1 MINTHASKGAL
12 RLTATLLLG
21 TMLASAAHAE
31 TLTVTDIVPP
41 DAPLYKLSIPTVEV
55 TDGNLTEAQ
64 VRELFQIGSLDDLN
78 KWSGITAASLK
89 IPMISLTV
97 SVPSTTP
104 GSAAVDETITITDI
118 ELNDVVAGVAG
129 STQIGGAE
137 IHANPDGASS
147 AEITFTYGKM
157 TSGRYDLGAMLA
169 YYGIGDTTGT
179 EMKPI
184 YDALTLEGGQF
195 IIGDIVKCD
204 IGAISN
210 GNMFAKPASMS
221 LNDVMT
227 VMQRFEEAA
236 KATPPAMPAPA
247 DIKTVVAFY
256 TGLLTSFRSEP
267 SHLDG
272 FDCAGTDPT
281 TSKSFTISSGDMDV
295 GAFEPGVYP
304 DISVDDFSFD
314 GGPENGSLEFGNFTW
329 KQMDLNGPIDALNA
343 AATLDEAWFTANWRK
358 LIPAM
363 DGLSISDVTFDIP
376 NGATPEARSQGTAG
390 LFDIT
395 LGKYIN
401 GLPSEIAL
409 ALDDATLPLPPELSA
424 GPAAGEIAARGITE
438 INSDTHLKLHWDEPS
453 NTIIVDELL
462 SDADQFFRINV
473 TGTIGNATPALFSD
487 NEQEAMTAGMGLTV
501 KDLTV
506 DIEDRGFYG
515 MVLAISAAEG
525 GQPLQATRTALSG
538 MVQGMTLAIL
548 GSDETSLQAVGELG
562 KFLSGANSK
571 VSITLTAKDGAGFSL
586 ADLSALEKD
595 PTVLAGKVTVTAVA
609 SGDPVPQV
617 EVAPSEPAPATPSEP
632 SLSLEEQKQD
642 LKAPAQQ

>member
-1 MINTHASKGAL
+1 MTFTPFASTGRL
-12 RLTATLLLG
+12 RFAATLLLG
-21 TMLASAAHAE
+21 TMLATAAHAE

-41 DAPLYKLSIPTVEV
+41 NAPLYNLSIPTVEV

-64 VRELFQIGSLDDLN
+64 VRELFAIGSLDDLT

-89 IPMISLTV
+89 IPTISLTV
-97 SVPSTTP
+97 NMPATTP
-104 GSAAVDETITITDI
+104 GATAVDETITITDI
-118 ELNDVVAGVAG
+118 ELKDVVDGVAS
-129 STQIGGAE
+129 STQIGGTEVLAKSVGD
-137 IHANPDGASS
+137 ATPQV
-147 AEITFTYGKM
+147 TFTYGKI

-169 YYGIGDTTGT
+169 YYGIGDISGT

-184 YDALTLEGGQF
+184 YEGMSVAGGKF
-195 IIGDIVKCD
+195 IVGDVVKCD
-204 IGAISN
+204 LGAVSV
-210 GNMFAKPASMS
+210 GNMFAKPAGTS
-221 LNDVMT
+221 LNDLVAVMG
-227 VMQRFEEAA
+227 RFETAA
-236 KATPPAMPAPA
+236 KATPPAMPDPA
-247 DIKTVVAFY
+247 DIKAVVSFY
-256 TGLLTSFRSEP
+256 TGLLTAFRSEP

-272 FDCAGTDPT
+272 INCAGTDPT
-281 TSKSFTISSGDMDV
+281 TSKSFTVSSGDMDLD
-295 GAFEPGVYP
+295 GFEPGIYP
-304 DISVDDFSFD
+304 NISVNDFAFD
-314 GGPENGSLEFGNFTW
+314 GGVDGFLKFGNLTW
-329 KQMDLNGPIDALNA
+329 KKMDLNGPIEALNA

-363 DGLSISDVTFDIP
+363 DGLSISNVTFDIP
-376 NGATPEARSQGTAG
+376 TGATPDARTKGTAG

-401 GLPSEIAL
+401 GLPSEIAV

-424 GPAAGEIAARGITE
+424 GPAAAEIAARGITE
-438 INSDTHLKLHWDEPS
+438 VTSDTHVKLHWDEAS
-453 NTIIVDELL
+453 NTIVVDELL

-473 TGTIGNATPALFSD
+473 TGNIGNATPALFGSD
-487 NEQEAMTAGMGLTV
+487 EQAAMMAGMGLTV

-515 MVLAISAAEG
+515 MVLAISAAQG
-525 GQPLQATRTALSG
+525 GQPMQATRTALSG

-548 GSDETSLQAVGELG
+548 GSDETSLAAVGELG
-562 KFLSGANSK
+562 KFLSGKNSK
-571 VSITLTAKDGAGFSL
+571 VSITLTAKDGAGLSL

-617 EVAPSEPAPATPSEP
+617 EDAPVGATPTP
-632 SLSLEEQKQD
+632 TDPTLSLEGQKRD